1 MSARP
6 ASWVLL
12 IISIAAWWRLAD
24 LGQWSLDGDEIYS
37 WMDVQRL
44 LAGGDWPH
52 GIRTQPLG
60 YLAMAGVVGLAG
72 LDELTLR
79 LAPALGGLVTVALL
93 LLMRRDVLSTTT
105 ALVAGGLAAI
115 SPWLIF
121 LSQEARF
128 YGVLMPLAT
137 LATLW
142 ALPGPGRRPLAALVA
157 WSGAVACHPTAAML
171 GVGMLLPVLR
181 PPIPWRGLMAFVGLA
196 MSLLGWLLLLDG
208 GALFMV
214 VQRVLGRIDPGHYD
228 ALHFV
233 LGLGYNF
240 GPMVGLLAL
249 VGAWVSLRDRDA
261 RSTTLLAFVIVPI
274 VVLLGLALSGIS
286 VHQRYALAAVPA
298 ALVLAG
304 DGLGRILRERRRV
317 ALALVALALA
327 FHAPAL
333 LGHSR
338 DGNRHDIRGVA
349 AWLAQEA
356 SSEDVLV
363 ADEHVTVELYLHRH
377 EGYEDS
383 NVAEDTELDARRR
396 HGFLRT
402 KQDCWVALKI
412 GRLNG
417 TYDSELLSWLDDH
430 FDEVA
435 RIGREPPPLVQH
447 DNRYVI
453 FKRRQRLPAAAFQPE
468 AIKVNQQPSS
478 SLGELDARQR
488 NEVK

>member
-1 MSARP
+1 VSARP

-12 IISIAAWWRLAD
+12 IISIAAWWRLAG

-37 WMDVQRL
+37 WIDVQRL
-44 LAGGDWPH
+44 LAGGDWSH

-60 YLAMAGVVGLAG
+60 YLTMAGVVGLAG

-142 ALPGPGRRPLAALVA
+142 ALPGPGRRPVAALVA
-157 WSGAVACHPTAAML
+157 WIGAIACHPTAAML

-181 PPIPWRGLMAFVGLA
+181 PPIPWRGLLAFVGLA
-196 MSLLGWLLLLDG
+196 LTLLGGLLLLDDG
-208 GALFMV
+208 TLFMV
-214 VQRVLGRIDPGHYD
+214 VQRVVGRIDPAQYD

-233 LGLGYNF
+233 LGLGYNL

-249 VGAWVSLRDRDA
+249 VGAYGGLRERDPERTA
-261 RSTTLLAFVIVPI
+261 LLAFAIVPT
-274 VVLLGLALSGIS
+274 VVLLGLALNGVSA
-286 VHQRYALAAVPA
+286 HQRYDLVAVPA
-298 ALVLAG
+298 ALLLAG
-304 DGLGRILRERRRV
+304 DGLGRILIERRKL

-356 SSEDVLV
+356 SSEDALV
-363 ADEHVTVELYLHRH
+363 ADEHATVELYLHRH
-377 EGYEDS
+377 EGYENS

-396 HGFLRT
+396 HGLLRT
-402 KQDCWVALKI
+402 RRDCWVALKI
-412 GRLNG
+412 SRMNG
-417 TYDSELLSWLDDH
+417 IYDRALLSWLDEH

-435 RIGREPPPLVQH
+435 RIGREPPPLVRH

-453 FKRRQRLPAAAFQPE
+453 FKRRHRLPAKAFQPE
-468 AIKVNQQPSS
+468 AIKANQQPSN
-478 SLGELDARQR
+478 GREELNAREKS
-488 NEVK
+488 EVK